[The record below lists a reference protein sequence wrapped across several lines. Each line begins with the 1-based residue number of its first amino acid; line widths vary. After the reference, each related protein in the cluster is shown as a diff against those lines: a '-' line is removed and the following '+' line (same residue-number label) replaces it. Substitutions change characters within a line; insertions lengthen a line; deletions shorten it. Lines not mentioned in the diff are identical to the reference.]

1 MTYRDRIGAM
11 LTAVAL
17 ATGMATHAAAVSA
30 VAACAPPWPA
40 AFIGGLYP
48 TPSLAG
54 SAAAKGLIPRVLHS
68 PELPARAA
76 HPSPQD
82 RA

>member
-30 VAACAPPWPA
+30 
-40 AFIGGLYP
+40 
-48 TPSLAG
+48 
-54 SAAAKGLIPRVLHS
+54 
-68 PELPARAA
+68 AA
-76 HPSPQD
+76 HPSPRD